1 MWNSSFWIV
10 TSTLMHQGHQ
20 HLEATAT
27 AFFHS
32 KPSHQLH
39 LGLYIGWALL
49 DQLHLGLYTGWSLPD
64 KLYTRVLVMYVPGIV
79 WKLVYITNMTCTKKA
94 HQPLVNLIH
103 VSVRHR
109 CHRQRGFEGATLPT
123 EKTPC

>member
-10 TSTLMHQGHQ
+10 TSTLIHQGHQ

-27 AFFHS
+27 AFFLS

-49 DQLHLGLYTGWSLPD
+49 VNFTSDFILGGLYRISYSSFDNVCTG
-64 KLYTRVLVMYVPGIV
+64 
-79 WKLVYITNMTCTKKA
+79 
-94 HQPLVNLIH
+94 
-103 VSVRHR
+103 R
-109 CHRQRGFEGATLPT
+109 CIEFIR
-123 EKTPC
+123 